1 LRWRERGIVRA
12 TRGQRLAANG
22 KFGTF
27 GGVFTPSIL
36 TILGVIM
43 YLRLPWI
50 IGHGGLYLTIGIII
64 AAHLISVT
72 TGLSVSS
79 IATDKKV
86 EAGGAY
92 YIVSR
97 SMGLSMGGTLGI
109 ALFVGLSFS
118 ISLYIIGFTES
129 LMDFVGQ
136 PRDIQTIRLWGSI
149 TLVLLTVITFVS
161 TSLAIK
167 TQYLILVA
175 IAVSLVSIFAG
186 TWEVPP
192 EAPLLAP
199 FEGGEAATLLFGIY
213 FPAVTGFTAGVNMSG
228 DLKDP
233 KRAIPIGTVAAI
245 AVGLFVYLALAVFL
259 AFRIPGEA
267 LRNDSGALL
276 QLAWSP
282 NAVVAGIWGATL
294 SSALGSILG
303 APRILQ
309 ALSLDKITPRIFG
322 VGHGPTNEPRYALF
336 LAFLIG
342 EAGILIGE
350 LDAIARI
357 VSVFFLATYGFLN
370 LSASFEMIAS
380 PDFRPDFKI
389 PRWVPVVGAITCA
402 VLMIWLDLVA
412 MLGAVV
418 VMALLFFILKRRELQ
433 LDTGDAWLGVWSSV
447 VRNGLHRLSHQTLH
461 QRNWRPNILMFT
473 HIDAVSRPPLL
484 EFSLSLIRHRG
495 VVSELALTVDEA
507 DGAAYA
513 VVDDDV
519 EVEETTRALDKLA
532 GFSTQSIPVPD
543 GQLFETMSAA
553 ARFHGVSGLRHNS
566 VMVDWHEHASDP
578 ESFATF
584 LGLLEELDLN
594 VMCLAYEGE
603 LGFANHERIDLWWSP
618 RAGSLS
624 LNLALVRFIT
634 SATEWKRAEVRFFII
649 ADDGSMVDT
658 LHRAATQATQ
668 DARIAAT
675 VKVIN
680 NDVERRSDVEW
691 VQQYSA
697 TADLTVVGI
706 PHDDLHASDVQRLED
721 LGRGI
726 GAVML
731 IRASSQFGSGL
742 NASAASSLIRE
753 PTEETEAHRQ
763 RMLDLIVPEA
773 VGLAEEADRFSELH
787 HALCT
792 EAAEALLRPGFVARS
807 ALLEQIRDDIQLQY
821 FDFQS
826 ALEGAGSRRRE
837 RTFNRGTD
845 ALLRKVSG
853 TLAEFEVQEIARQQ
867 ASAERGIERMLTA
880 LDDLEKGVPRTILVV
895 RPAPDFAANPD
906 DPPHVR
912 RFKTRKRLGA
922 TLTRRPPRYTIRPRR
937 LARYYIQRAT
947 IERTLVALEQAAT
960 HSGLL
965 LEDLQRFLNVLK
977 RSLDSLQR
985 RFGAEALEPSFVQ
998 EERLRVLEQL
1008 DQLRSTHLE
1017 DAERHL
1023 FGFVRDARELQ
1034 QSYADDLDRLDVHRV
1049 ARRSRKVRR
1058 AHRGL
1063 PDRLQEVP
1071 ARRAATQ
1078 ALLLQRTGLAPLI
1091 AAVQSQLTAS
1101 VHRAA
1106 RDVHRGITTGVRQSC
1121 ATLAE
1126 NVATFHELVQA
1137 GDAADLRLAAPPAT
1151 DPFDVGPVVETLRQA
1166 LQAATA
1172 TVPETQVVLRD
1183 SSIQAMAADPF
1194 VEVETAEVAIRRQL
1208 QMLIDMELSGPVQE
1222 ILAEI
1227 PRAEQ
1232 RAKGVIE
1239 DVVRLVGF
1247 NLSELAAGDITD
1259 ASEVREILA
1268 PVVENGAERV
1278 RAEVERVDELA
1289 ASLAKRMEEQL
1300 ERVLD
1305 LTDAFAILGSA
1316 EGFES
1321 HGSRYGAGHL
1331 SGLSR
1336 FTERM
1341 RASVGRA
1348 LVNLAYR
1355 QSSGVLLARRMSETG
1370 ATAPAEGVLELV
1382 DACSP
1387 RPDVL
1392 EDVPFYYRQLYL
1404 GQSAVHSAFWVGR
1417 EAELAEVQRA
1427 VERYQRGFVGS
1438 IVVTGDSG
1446 AGKTALIEVAL
1457 ERFLPNRTVHRI
1469 TPPAAGSADPEVFNQ
1484 VLRRELRL
1492 FGSASD
1498 VIQAL
1503 PDGSVVVLYDLE
1515 LWWERSPDGLRVIEL
1530 LVKLIAEHSDHCL
1543 FVVEVCASTLRLLES
1558 FVPLS
1563 AEALAVIDCGP
1574 VDAETL
1580 KDIVALRHSSTG
1592 LQYRLDDRD
1601 EGELS
1606 EWTKAQLFNAHF
1618 RSSDGNIGAAL
1629 ASWIASIESF
1639 DGNVLHMTHPVVLDD
1654 EAMEHIPPPCIA
1666 ILVQLIL
1673 HHQLTPERL
1682 ARISGEPSVDLQAD
1696 LARLR
1701 RMGLISRRRRELL
1714 EIEPA
1719 ARHLVHRSLRSRG
1732 LLP

>member
-1 LRWRERGIVRA
+1 MA
-12 TRGQRLAANG
+12 SSG

-50 IGHGGLYLTIGIII
+50 VGHGGLYLTIGIII

-129 LMDFVGQ
+129 LLDFLEY
-136 PRDIQTIRLWGSI
+136 PRDIQTIRLWGSVTI
-149 TLVLLTVITFVS
+149 VLLTIITFVS

-175 IAVSLVSIFAG
+175 IAASLVSIFMG
-186 TWEVPP
+186 TWHTPP
-192 EAPLLAP
+192 ETPLLSP
-199 FEGGEAATLLFGIY
+199 FAGGEPATLLFGIY

-245 AVGLFVYLALAVFL
+245 GVGLLVYLSLAVFL
-259 AFRIPGEA
+259 AYRIPGEE
-267 LRNDSGALL
+267 LRTNSAALL
-276 QLAWSP
+276 ELAWSP
-282 NAVVAGIWGATL
+282 MAVLFGIWGATL

-389 PRWVPVVGAITCA
+389 PRWVPVVGGITCA

-418 VMALLFFILKRRELQ
+418 VMSFLFFLLKRRELQ

-447 VRNGLHRLSHQTLH
+447 VRDGLHRLSHQAHH

-473 HIDAVSRPPLL
+473 HLDAESRGPLL
-484 EFSLSLIRHRG
+484 DFSVSLIRHRG
-495 VVSELALTVDEA
+495 VVSELALTIDEA

-513 VVDDDV
+513 VVDDEA
-519 EVEETTRALDKLA
+519 EVEETTRELTQLP
-532 GFSTQSIPVPD
+532 GFSTRNVPVAD
-543 GQLFETMSAA
+543 GEIFDTMSAA
-553 ARFHGVSGLRHNS
+553 ARFHGVSGLRHNT
-566 VMVDWHEHASDP
+566 VMVDWHEHASDT

-584 LGLLEELDLN
+584 LSLLEELDLN
-594 VMCLAYEGE
+594 VMCLAYEGA
-603 LGFANHERIDLWWSP
+603 LGFGKHERVDLWWSP

-634 SATEWKRAEVRFFII
+634 TAVEWKRAEIHFFLI
-649 ADDGSMVDT
+649 ADDASMVDT
-658 LHRAATQATQ
+658 LHKAATHAIH
-668 DARIAAT
+668 DARVNAS

-680 NDVERRSDVEW
+680 NSVERRSDDAW

-706 PHDDLHASDVQRLED
+706 PHGELYASDVQRLED
-721 LGRGI
+721 LGRSI

-731 IRASSQFGSGL
+731 VRASSQFGSGL
-742 NASAASSLIRE
+742 HTAAASTLLRE
-753 PTEETEAHRQ
+753 PTQETEAHRAQ
-763 RMLDLIVPEA
+763 MLDLMLPDA
-773 VGLAEEADRFSELH
+773 VGLAEEAERFGDQH
-787 HALCT
+787 HTLCT
-792 EAAEALLRPGFVARS
+792 EAAEALIRPGFVARS
-807 ALLEQIRDDIQLQY
+807 ALLEQLRDAIQIQY

-826 ALEGAGSRRRE
+826 VLEGAGSRRRQ
-837 RTFNRGTD
+837 RTFDRGSD

-853 TLAEFEVQEIARQQ
+853 TLSEFEVQEIARQQ
-867 ASAERGIERMLTA
+867 ASAERGIERMLEA
-880 LDDLEKGVPRTILVV
+880 LEELEKGVPASILVA
-895 RPAPDFAANPD
+895 RPAEDFAPHPD
-906 DPPHVR
+906 DPPHIR
-912 RFKTRKRLGA
+912 RFKTRKRWFS
-922 TLTRRPPRYTIRPRR
+922 TLSRGGPRYTIRPRR
-937 LARYYIQRAT
+937 LARYYVQRAT
-947 IERTLVALEQAAT
+947 LERTLSAMQLAAT
-960 HSGLL
+960 HSNLL

-985 RFGAEALEPSFVQ
+985 RFGAEVLEPGFVQ
-998 EERLRVLEQL
+998 EERLRVLEHL
-1008 DQLRSTHLE
+1008 DTLRNTHLE
-1017 DAERHL
+1017 DAENQL
-1023 FGFVRDARELQ
+1023 FGFVSGARELQ
-1034 QSYADDLDRLDVHRV
+1034 QAYADDLDRMDVHRV
-1049 ARRSRKVRR
+1049 ARKERKVRR
-1058 AHRGL
+1058 ADRGL
-1063 PDRLQEVP
+1063 SERLAEVP

-1078 ALLLQRTGLAPLI
+1078 SLLLQRTGLAPLI

-1106 RDVHRGITTGVRQSC
+1106 RDVHSGITAGVRQSC
-1121 ATLAE
+1121 ATLAA
-1126 NVATFHELVQA
+1126 NVGTFHQRVQA
-1137 GDAADLRLAAPPAT
+1137 GDTADLRLAAPPPT
-1151 DPFDVGPVVETLRQA
+1151 DPFDVGPIVETLRHA

-1172 TVPETQVVLRD
+1172 TVPETQVVLREA
-1183 SSIQAMAADPF
+1183 SIQAMAADPF
-1194 VEVETAEVAIRRQL
+1194 ADVETAEVAIRRQL

-1222 ILAEI
+1222 ILADI

-1247 NLSELAAGDITD
+1247 NLSELAAADITSPD
-1259 ASEVREILA
+1259 EIREILT
-1268 PVVENGAERV
+1268 PVVENGAERI
-1278 RAEVERVDELA
+1278 RAEVERLDALA
-1289 ASLAKRMEEQL
+1289 GTLAKRVEDQL

-1316 EGFES
+1316 EGFET
-1321 HGSRYGAGHL
+1321 HGSRYGAGRL

-1336 FTERM
+1336 LTERV
-1341 RASVGRA
+1341 RSSVGRA
-1348 LVNLAYR
+1348 LVHLSYR
-1355 QSSGVLLARRMSETG
+1355 QSSGVLLARRMSEGG
-1370 ATAPAEGVLELV
+1370 ATSPAEGVLELV
-1382 DACSP
+1382 DACAP
-1387 RPDVL
+1387 KPDVL
-1392 EDVPFYYRQLYL
+1392 EAVPFYYRQLYL

-1417 EAELAEVQRA
+1417 EAELEEARRA
-1427 VERYQRGFVGS
+1427 VERYERGFVGP
-1438 IVVTGDSG
+1438 IVVTGDHGS
-1446 AGKTALIEVAL
+1446 GKTALIEVAV
-1457 ERFLPNRTVHRI
+1457 ERFLPDRTVHRI
-1469 TPPAAGSADPEVFNQ
+1469 TPPAAGSSDPGVFTQ

-1492 FGSASD
+1492 FGSASE
-1498 VIQAL
+1498 VIRAL
-1503 PDGSVVVLYDLE
+1503 PAGSVVVLYDLE
-1515 LWWERSPDGLRVIEL
+1515 LWWERSPDGLRVVEL
-1530 LVKLIAEHSDHCL
+1530 LVELIAEHSDHCL
-1543 FVVEVCASTLRLLES
+1543 FVVEVGASTLRLLES

-1563 AEALAVIDCGP
+1563 AEALAVIECGP

-1592 LQYRLDDRD
+1592 LSYRLDDRD
-1601 EGELS
+1601 EEELS
-1606 EWTKAQLFNAHF
+1606 EWAKAQLFNAHF
-1618 RSSDGNIGAAL
+1618 NRSDGNIGAAL
-1629 ASWIASIESF
+1629 ASWIASIDAFE
-1639 DGNVLHMTHPVVLDD
+1639 DNVLRVRHPAALDD
-1654 EAMEHIPPPCIA
+1654 EAMEHIPPPCLA

-1682 ARISGEPSVDLQAD
+1682 ARISGESPLELQAD

-1701 RMGLISRRRRELL
+1701 RMGLIGRRRRELL
-1714 EIEPA
+1714 EIEPTA
-1719 ARHLVHRSLRSRG
+1719 HHLVHRSLQSRG